1 MVATMTSFEA
11 VIQELGPVFAERA
24 ASHDDADRFVA
35 ENYQAL
41 RDKRVFSALVP
52 TELGGGGIPHSEMC
66 HLLRE
71 LAAFCSSTA
80 LALSMHQHLVAA
92 QVWNYR
98 HNRPGRALLERV
110 AANELILVSTGAAD
124 WMASTGSMERVDG
137 GYRVRARK
145 PFASGSPM
153 GDLLITSAPYEDPTE
168 GWQVLHF
175 PVSLT
180 AAGVRIEDDW
190 RTLGMRAT
198 GSNTVVLKD
207 IFVPDEAISVRRP
220 RGEYHPLWNVVLTVA
235 LPLITSV
242 YVGVG
247 EAAAAIARREATA
260 RRHEPELPILLGEME
275 NELTTASIAL
285 ESMIAIA
292 NDYEVEPDIATANA
306 MLMRKTIATRA
317 ALETA
322 EKALQIVGGSGFYRA
337 RGIERLVRDAHG
349 GQFHPLPE
357 KQQQWFTGRLALG
370 LSPIDPATAHVPAGT
385 RGAAATPGPS
395 V

>member
-1 MVATMTSFEA
+1 MVATTTNFERA
-11 VIQELGPVFAERA
+11 VRELGPVFAERA
-24 ASHDDADRFVA
+24 ARYDDADRFVA

-41 RDKRVFSALVP
+41 RDMRLFSALVP
-52 TELGGGGIPHSEMC
+52 TELGGGGATHREMC

-71 LAAFCSSTA
+71 LATFCSSTA

-98 HNRPGRALLERV
+98 HDQPGRALLERV
-110 AANELILVSTGAAD
+110 AANELILVSTGAGD

-153 GDLLITSAPYEDPTE
+153 GDVLLTSAPYEDPTE

-175 PVSLT
+175 PVSLK

-190 RTLGMRAT
+190 RTMGMRAT
-198 GSNTVVLKD
+198 GSNTVVLED
-207 IFVPDEAISVRRP
+207 VFVPDEAISVRRP
-220 RGEYHPLWNVVLTVA
+220 RGEYHPLWNVVLTAA
-235 LPLITSV
+235 LPLISSV
-242 YVGVG
+242 YLGVAD
-247 EAAAAIARREATA
+247 AAAALARREATA
-260 RRHEPELPILLGEME
+260 RRHEPELPILVGEME
-275 NELTTASIAL
+275 NALTTASVAL

-292 NDYEVEPDIATANA
+292 NDLDVEPDIATANA

-322 EKALQIVGGSGFYRA
+322 EKALQVFGGSGFYRA
-337 RGIERLVRDAHG
+337 RGIERLVRDAHAG
-349 GQFHPLPE
+349 PLHQLPE

-385 RGAAATPGPS
+385 RGATTAPSPS